1 MAQALCPFQP
11 LRVVLIHCVSKRWL
25 QRRLGDAGGRS
36 AHPQQGA
43 QRQAGPGKIILLRD
57 GGDLR
62 LQVGAGKNGQINKS
76 WIFRYAAAGT
86 KISSTGREYRRE
98 RRMGLGPLPTVG
110 LADAREMAREAPLRV
125 ARGIDPIEA
134 RHASKGAAALARINR
149 QTFDEAAEACPQ
161 KFEDGWKDPMHR
173 SQWRGT
179 LRDYVSPVLGK
190 LAVQT
195 IDTEQVLK
203 VLELIWST
211 ITENRACAV
220 GSRSCST
227 APAAT
232 KGIRRDGTDT
242 SSTAGKA
249 QQGRSVKLWR
259 RCPMTRSL
267 RSWARCVLRMD
278 ARSREI
284 SIPA

>member
-1 MAQALCPFQP
+1 
-11 LRVVLIHCVSKRWL
+11 
-25 QRRLGDAGGRS
+25 
-36 AHPQQGA
+36 
-43 QRQAGPGKIILLRD
+43 
-57 GGDLR
+57 
-62 LQVGAGKNGQINKS
+62 
-76 WIFRYAAAGT
+76 
-86 KISSTGREYRRE
+86 
-98 RRMGLGPLPTVG
+98 
-110 LADAREMAREAPLRV
+110 
-125 ARGIDPIEA
+125 
-134 RHASKGAAALARINR
+134 
-149 QTFDEAAEACPQ
+149 
-161 KFEDGWKDPMHR
+161 MHR

-242 SSTAGKA
+242 SSTGSQSATRA
-249 QQGRSVKLWR
+249 QREALAAMPYDEVTAFMGALRASYGRQI
-259 RCPMTRSL
+259 
-267 RSWARCVLRMD
+267 ARAFDSGLEHLTERLN
-278 ARSREI
+278 R
-284 SIPA
+284 

>member
-1 MAQALCPFQP
+1 
-11 LRVVLIHCVSKRWL
+11 VSKRWL
-25 QRRLGDAGGRS
+25 QRRLGDAGGWS

-149 QTFDEAAEACPQ
+149 QTFDEAAEACLQ
-161 KFEDGWKDPMHR
+161 RVRGWLEGPDASFAMARHLAR
-173 SQWRGT
+173 
-179 LRDYVSPVLGK
+179 LRVTGARQARRPDDRYRASAQGSRTNLVDHPG
-190 LAVQT
+190 
-195 IDTEQVLK
+195 
-203 VLELIWST
+203 
-211 ITENRACAV
+211 NRVCAV

-242 SSTAGKA
+242 SSTGSQSATRA
-249 QQGRSVKLWR
+249 QREALAAMPYDEVAAFMGALRASYGRQI
-259 RCPMTRSL
+259 
-267 RSWARCVLRMD
+267 ARAFDSGLEHLTERLN
-278 ARSREI
+278 R
-284 SIPA
+284 